1 MHSMLKPKQA
11 DPHDVFVAA
20 PDVVPAAHADAGQ
33 YDSAHDAMGIRP
45 DLQAHIGHDTSAGP
59 SVPPVDTT
67 FRAAAVGNV
76 RMPGRQRLM
85 DTRAMRGVIGF
96 LLAVCVGVAGA
107 LWQSHGELAQETV
120 QQLVAKWMPK
130 IAVSRS
136 PANPGLVEPQPA
148 SSADQA
154 SADQASAATTAAPQ
168 PASVAQTAP
177 DSAAPA
183 AATAAPDSGQSLQS
197 MAQDLAAARQ
207 EIEQLKAGLAQLK
220 AGQDQM
226 SREVARVSEGKA
238 AEVRAPEQPL
248 RATRVATP
256 LPRPAAAP
264 PTRTF
269 IAAPVRRTPPPPQR
283 FSQPASAPVA
293 LQAPPPPS
301 PLARQPE
308 PLPSVPPPQQAE
320 GSVVRP
326 PLPVP

>member
-20 PDVVPAAHADAGQ
+20 PDVVPAAHADAGH

-136 PANPGLVEPQPA
+136 PANQGLVEPQPA

-293 LQAPPPPS
+293 LQAPPPP

-320 GSVVRP
+320 VSVVRP